1 MNQHPPFRL
10 FTAETPSTRE
20 TEQRFRLHRGVCNLT
35 KAGGPKVTTPLKP
48 PTEGLVR
55 SLAVGV
61 AGRPESLRAARGLSP
76 GPGPPHQAR
85 HPAGHRADQNVKVA
99 SRSGADEGRP
109 GPRGTP
115 VTAAGPRGAPAG
127 PRQPGARAGGRGH
140 QALPRRRLLQRPRK
154 RSCSASSQSPAWRPP
169 CPVLRTPH
177 TQRGVLPSHQGRH
190 KATGR
195 DSRATAAAFHRPR
208 WPGCAAPGLVRQW
221 TPPRRARN
229 PRHRRRC
236 VCSLVTV
243 CCVPIC
249 YERYNKH
256 QS

>member
-20 TEQRFRLHRGVCNLT
+20 TEQRFRLHPGVCNLT

-61 AGRPESLRAARGLSP
+61 AGCPESLRAARGLSL
-76 GPGPPHQAR
+76 GPGLPHQAR

-127 PRQPGARAGGRGH
+127 LRQQAAGRTGWWPRTPSSPASPPPTATQEAQLLGQLAKPRLEAALPGAQDPAHSAR
-140 QALPRRRLLQRPRK
+140 
-154 RSCSASSQSPAWRPP
+154 CSTKSPGKTQSHGSG
-169 CPVLRTPH
+169 LE
-177 TQRGVLPSHQGRH
+177 S
-190 KATGR
+190 
-195 DSRATAAAFHRPR
+195 DSRSLSQAPLAWMRGPRTRPTVDTA
-208 WPGCAAPGLVRQW
+208 
-221 TPPRRARN
+221 
-229 PRHRRRC
+229 
-236 VCSLVTV
+236 
-243 CCVPIC
+243 
-249 YERYNKH
+249 
-256 QS
+256 